1 MRTKDT
7 TTPSSVKRPA
17 IAAIAASIPIRNIFE
32 SMAAEDDFAEM
43 LSGLQEGE
51 PHTLEQL
58 TPVVYAE
65 LHRIARR
72 VWGQQQPGNTL
83 QPTVLIH
90 EAYLKMV
97 RQKDRTFQSRT
108 HFFAVAS
115 RAMRQVLVN
124 HAEARVAEKR
134 GGRNGAVSLDEA
146 HTAALQEENDVLRLH
161 EALDRLA
168 DFDPRKARV
177 VEMRYFGGLNI
188 EETAEALAVSAI
200 TVTRDWMAARA
211 WLARELGAG
220 YVG

>member
-72 VWGQQQPGNTL
+72 VWGQQQPGIPFSRRSSSTK
-83 QPTVLIH
+83 LI
-90 EAYLKMV
+90 
-97 RQKDRTFQSRT
+97 
-108 HFFAVAS
+108 
-115 RAMRQVLVN
+115 
-124 HAEARVAEKR
+124 
-134 GGRNGAVSLDEA
+134 
-146 HTAALQEENDVLRLH
+146 
-161 EALDRLA
+161 
-168 DFDPRKARV
+168 
-177 VEMRYFGGLNI
+177 
-188 EETAEALAVSAI
+188 
-200 TVTRDWMAARA
+200 
-211 WLARELGAG
+211 
-220 YVG
+220 